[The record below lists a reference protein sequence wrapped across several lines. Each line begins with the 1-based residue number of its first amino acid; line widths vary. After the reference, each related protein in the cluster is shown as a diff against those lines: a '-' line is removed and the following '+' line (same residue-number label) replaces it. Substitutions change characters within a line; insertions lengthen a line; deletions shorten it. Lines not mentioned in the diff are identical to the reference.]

1 MIYDLFGQEEA
12 QVFISNILVLSVHFK
27 EDMLAAVLVSKY
39 DLTVV
44 SPVIDFAIAS
54 RGLKF
59 LQ

>member
-1 MIYDLFGQEEA
+1 M
-12 QVFISNILVLSVHFK
+12 FISNILVLSVHFK

-39 DLTVV
+39 DLTVY

-54 RGLKF
+54 KGLKF